1 MQRKDVKQKV
11 ISPQE
16 VRRLIQA
23 TNCERDRA
31 LFELLYVTGMRI
43 HEALG
48 LTWDDIYNNGADW
61 YVHILGK
68 GHKTRHNKIPL
79 SLYEKLQALGTSN
92 YIFLS
97 NRKRPLSAVM
107 AHKAIKGAAS
117 RAGIARCGS
126 ATCLRQS
133 VSCHTLR
140 HSHASH
146 ALANGASLVAVRD
159 QLGHSSISVTKSIS
173 SFQ

>member
-1 MQRKDVKQKV
+1 
-11 ISPQE
+11 
-16 VRRLIQA
+16 
-23 TNCERDRA
+23 
-31 LFELLYVTGMRI
+31 MRI

-48 LTWDDIYNNGADW
+48 LTWDEIYNNGGDW
-61 YVHILGK
+61 YVQILGK

-79 SLYEKLQALGTSN
+79 SLYEKLQALETSN

-117 RAGIARCGS
+117 RAGIAR
-126 ATCLRQS
+126 S

-146 ALANGASLVAVRD
+146 EKSNLMMLMPTIIVGLLIA
-159 QLGHSSISVTKSIS
+159 TKET
-173 SFQ
+173 